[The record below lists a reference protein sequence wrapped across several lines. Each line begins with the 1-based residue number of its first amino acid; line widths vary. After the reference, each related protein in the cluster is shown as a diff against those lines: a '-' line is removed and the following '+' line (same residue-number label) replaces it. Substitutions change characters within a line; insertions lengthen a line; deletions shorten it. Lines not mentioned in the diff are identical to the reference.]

1 MITGRQSAGRIAAAG
16 ASVLVFVAPATAG
29 ADVYLWAEP
38 TIHGTDIS
46 GEVEQLR
53 PRTLDLDGNGGR
65 QVVFTNAACL
75 QFPCPAGS
83 AYSIVYP
90 VRRDLSGR
98 FSSISGVLEGS
109 ASDVQDVGAI
119 NVTGDA
125 HPDLVVTSPGT
136 GWINPFDPTFA
147 YQYHGPTFA
156 GLPGRS
162 VAVGPFNADALGDE
176 ATAMCDAAGGAVQV
190 ALGTGTAFPFFGQ
203 AVAYPAGSCPADLAA
218 ADLTADGKLD
228 LVVASGDRPGDP
240 SPQHGLF
247 VLAGS
252 GDGTFVAAEHV
263 DAAPADPRSLA
274 VADVDGDALL
284 DVVLADHSTGT
295 VRLYRGLAGGS
306 LDAPETIDVGAGV
319 VSVAAGDFDGDG
331 ATDVVTGY
339 DRPVA
344 GFANGV
350 GIGLGLDDLDTALIG
365 AIDAGGSGTRRV
377 AAADLD
383 GDGFADLAVT
393 HDGNATLSIL
403 RNVPV
408 VGFDLDEVQ
417 FGSADVGSSSGPVTV
432 ALENVGEPPLDV
444 GELSTDA
451 DSDNGSNYALLDDDC
466 SLRTLET
473 GEACTAAISFRPTR
487 SGSIDGVLVV
497 PSNSPTQPD
506 YLPLTGTGRSH
517 TAPLPTAT
525 PVPTRAEAAAVELT
539 VKASRRQK
547 VRRTRAIVVRAACDA
562 ACTIS
567 ATGTVKVPAAARVFR
582 LPRVRKSLQANQAVT
597 LRLELSKQLRTAVAR
612 SLKRRRHITARVV
625 VTSVTGT
632 PVHIARTVRIVG

>member
-1 MITGRQSAGRIAAAG
+1 MATGRQPAGRIAAA
-16 ASVLVFVAPATAG
+16 AAVLALAAPATAQ

-75 QFPCPAGS
+75 LFPCPPGS

-90 VRRDLSGR
+90 VRRDQAGR
-98 FSSISGVLEGS
+98 FTSIGGVLEGS
-109 ASDVQDVGAI
+109 ASDVQDVGAM

-136 GWINPFDPTFA
+136 GWINPFDPMFT

-156 GLPGRS
+156 GLPGRA
-162 VAVGPFNADALGDE
+162 VAVGAFNTDAFGDE
-176 ATAMCDAAGGAVQV
+176 ATATCDTAGGSVQV

-203 AVAYPAGSCPADLAA
+203 AVAYQAGSCPADLAA
-218 ADLTADGKLD
+218 ADLTGDGTLD

-240 SPQHGLF
+240 TPQHGLF
-247 VLAGS
+247 VLAGR

-263 DAAPADPRSLA
+263 DAVPADPRSLA
-274 VADVDGDALL
+274 VADVDGDGLL

-306 LDAPETIDVGAGV
+306 LDAPATIDAGAGV
-319 VSVAAGDFDGDG
+319 LSLAAGDFDGDD
-331 ATDVVTGY
+331 ASDIVTGY
-339 DRPVA
+339 DRAVA
-344 GFANGV
+344 GLENGV
-350 GIGLGLDDLDTALIG
+350 GIGLGLDDPDTALIG
-365 AIDAGGSGTRRV
+365 AIDTGGSGTRRV

-408 VGFDLDEVQ
+408 VGFELDEVQ
-417 FGSADVGSSSGPVTV
+417 FGNSRVGSSSGPVTV
-432 ALENVGEPPLDV
+432 VLGNLGEPPLDV
-444 GELSTDA
+444 GELTTDA
-451 DSDNGSNYALLDDDC
+451 DSDAGSDYALFDDDC
-466 SLRTLET
+466 SQRTLAS
-473 GEACTAAISFRPTR
+473 GEACTVAISFRPTR
-487 SGSIDGVLVV
+487 SGSIDGVLIV

-506 YLPLTGTGRSH
+506 YLPLSGVGQSPP
-517 TAPLPTAT
+517 APLPTAT
-525 PVPTRAEAAAVELT
+525 PVPTRTETAAVGLT
-539 VKASRRQK
+539 VKASRRQR
-547 VRRTRAIVVRAACDA
+547 VRRARAIVVRAMCDV
-562 ACTIS
+562 ACTVS
-567 ATGTVKVPAAARVFR
+567 ATGTVRVPAADRVFR
-582 LPRVRKSLQANQAVT
+582 IRRVTKILQANQPVT
-597 LRLELSKQLRTAVAR
+597 LRLELTKQLRTAVAR
-612 SLKRRRHITARVV
+612 SLKRRRRVTARIV
-625 VTSVTGT
+625 VTTAGATSVN
-632 PVHIARTVRIVG
+632 IARTVRIVG